1 MTASCSIVC
10 YKNTPRQIIRL
21 LESIRCSGMQM
32 QVYLVDNSRTAGLG
46 AIARQFGAQ
55 YKHLPA
61 NPGYGGAHN
70 VAIREALLAGSQ
82 YHAVLNPDIHFGAD
96 VLPALIDY
104 MECNRDVG
112 MLAPRVQY
120 PDGRPQFLCKLLP
133 NPVDMLVR
141 RFLPTLHRQSG
152 RQAHYELRD
161 SGYDKVMDVPALS
174 GCFMLVRTSV
184 LSLTGLFDERF
195 FMYFEDVD
203 LTRRIGAV
211 ARTVYYPH
219 VRIVHEYARGS
230 YTNTGLMRHHL
241 DSAIRYFNK
250 WGWFAD
256 AERASINGA
265 VLKRLGMRR
274 Q

>member
-10 YKNTPRQIIRL
+10 YRNTPRQIMRL
-21 LESIRCSGMQM
+21 LENIRSSAMQV
-32 QVYLVDNSRTAGLG
+32 QVYLVDNSPTAGL
-46 AIARQFGAQ
+46 AAVARQFGAR
-55 YKHLPA
+55 YLHLPG

-70 VAIREALLAGSQ
+70 VAIREAILAGGQ
-82 YHAVLNPDIHFGAD
+82 YHAVMNPDIHFGAE
-96 VLPALIDY
+96 VLPALVGY
-104 MECNRDVG
+104 MESNRDVG
-112 MLAPRVQY
+112 LLAPRVQY
-120 PDGRPQFLCKLLP
+120 PDGRPQHLCKLLP

-141 RFLPTLHRQSG
+141 RFCPALHRRSG

-161 SGYDKVMDVPALS
+161 TGYDRVMDVPVLS

-184 LSLTGLFDERF
+184 LPLTGLFDERF

-219 VRIVHEYARGS
+219 VKIVHEYARGS
-230 YTNTGLMRHHL
+230 YRNAVLMRHHL
-241 DSAIRYFNK
+241 GSAVRYFNK

-256 AERASINGA
+256 PARASINSA
-265 VLKRLGMRR
+265 ALKKVGLPAR
-274 Q
+274 